1 VHPVL
6 FHIGAVVIPSYG
18 AVTALGVLLGLGL
31 ALRTARTAGVDAG
44 KVWNLCILS
53 LFAALAAARLLLV
66 VVNWSALRLHPA
78 WLLELAMV
86 HHPLLAA
93 TGALAGAG
101 CALWCARHSKLP
113 LGATADALASPL
125 ALGLAFEQ
133 LGALASGSGYGVEAG
148 SGVPWA
154 VTYTNPMA
162 DLWSGAPLGVSV
174 HPVQAYAALAFL
186 TLALLLLVW
195 LPAERR
201 KGDVAGLGLMGLGT
215 AIYITELWRDPEG
228 RGTTLIRALHGALD
242 GPQIAAVLLVI
253 GGAVVLR
260 ERVSPAAVSGS
271 ASHPFH
277 GEAVKRMG
285 QRASEAGA
293 DASVDDG
300 AAPVIEN
307 GGPA

>member
-6 FHIGAVVIPSYG
+6 FHIGSVLIPSYG
-18 AVTALGVLLGLGL
+18 AITALGVLLALGL
-31 ALRTARTAGVDAG
+31 ALRTARMAGVDPG

-66 VVNWSALRLHPA
+66 IVNWGALRLHPA

-101 CALWCARHSKLP
+101 CALFYAQRSKLP
-113 LGATADALASPL
+113 LAATADALASPL

-148 SGVPWA
+148 SGVHWA
-154 VTYTNPMA
+154 VTYTDPLA
-162 DLWSGAPLGVSV
+162 AIWSGAPLGVPL

-201 KGDVAGLGLMGLGT
+201 KGDVTGLGLMGAGT

-228 RGTTLIRALHGALD
+228 RGSMLNGALHGALD

-253 GGAVVLR
+253 AGALVLR
-260 ERVSPAAVSGS
+260 ERKPAPIAEDG
-271 ASHPFH
+271 
-277 GEAVKRMG
+277 G
-285 QRASEAGA
+285 RA
-293 DASVDDG
+293 
-300 AAPVIEN
+300 
-307 GGPA
+307 